1 MNLILLGAPGSGK
14 GTQASLL
21 SEKFKI
27 PHISTGDIL
36 RAAIAANTDLGKRA
50 RGYMNKGELVPDKV
64 VIGIIKD
71 RLRQPDAAKGFLLDG
86 FPRTVVQAEALDK
99 ELEELSKKIDAVI
112 DIEVSEDEIIR
123 RLTGRRVC
131 ADCQEVYHL
140 FFEPPE
146 NEDYCDVCGGRL
158 VQRPDDR
165 LETVKRRLKVYKEQ
179 TAPLIE
185 YYGRKKLLRSVNG
198 QQEVED
204 VFADIA
210 RVIKGDY
217 E

>member
-21 SEKFKI
+21 SEKFKV
-27 PHISTGDIL
+27 PHISTGDIF
-36 RAAIAANTDLGKRA
+36 RAAISAGTDLGKKA
-50 RGYMNKGELVPDKV
+50 QGYMNKGELVPDEI

-71 RLRQPDAAKGFLLDG
+71 RLKERDTEKGFLLDG
-86 FPRTVVQAEALDK
+86 FPRTVVQAQALDV
-99 ELEELSKKIDAVI
+99 ELVNLNKKIDAVI
-112 DIEVSEDEIIR
+112 DIEVAEDEIVR

-131 ADCQEVYHL
+131 EDCQEVYHTI
-140 FFEPPE
+140 FEPPE
-146 NEDYCDVCGGRL
+146 NENFCDMCGGRL
-158 VQRPDDR
+158 IQRPDDQSD
-165 LETVKRRLKVYKEQ
+165 TVKNRLKVYKDQ

-185 YYGRKKLLRSVNG
+185 YYREKDILRSVNG
-198 QQEVED
+198 QQEVEY
-204 VFADIA
+204 VFSDIV

>member
-21 SEKFKI
+21 SQKFKI

-36 RAAIAANTDLGKRA
+36 RAAIAEGSELGKKA
-50 RGYMNKGELVPDKV
+50 QEYMNKGELVPDDI
-64 VIGIIKD
+64 VIGIIKN
-71 RLRQPDAAKGFLLDG
+71 RLQQQDTQDGFLLDG
-86 FPRTVVQAEALDK
+86 FPRTVIQAQALD
-99 ELEELSKKIDAVI
+99 EELKALGKEISAVI
-112 DIEVSEDEIIR
+112 DIEVDEEEIVR

-131 ADCQEVYHL
+131 VDCQEVYHMA
-140 FFEPPE
+140 FEPPE
-146 NEDYCDVCGGRL
+146 NVNYCDVCGGRL
-158 VQRPDDR
+158 VQRPDDK

-185 YYGRKKLLRSVNG
+185 YYRQKDILRSVNG

-204 VFADIA
+204 VFSDVV